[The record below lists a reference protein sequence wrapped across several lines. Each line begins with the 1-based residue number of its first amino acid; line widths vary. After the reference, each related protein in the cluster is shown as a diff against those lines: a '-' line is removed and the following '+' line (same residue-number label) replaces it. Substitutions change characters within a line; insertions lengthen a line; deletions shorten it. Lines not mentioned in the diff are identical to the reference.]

1 MSDAMQQLL
10 LQCSK
15 HLNLLVGV
23 HVLSTSPGQW
33 ENQVTSIDQCLSF
46 CHTCY
51 GAQGSCHLTPPM
63 PLYIG
68 PMVHHLYCC
77 NSNISG
83 SCRRYAATSFT
94 AQPTHILCKRLGKLA
109 TACQQYN
116 ASCLIDAQA
125 SFSCCKA
132 FKQPCSDCLYIGMT
146 NSLLYAF
153 STNAVACHCD

>member
-1 MSDAMQQLL
+1 MVYVSWAVGKSSDVYRSVFKFLPHLL
-10 LQCSK
+10 RRTGELPP
-15 HLNLLVGV
+15 H
-23 HVLSTSPGQW
+23 
-33 ENQVTSIDQCLSF
+33 
-46 CHTCY
+46 
-51 GAQGSCHLTPPM
+51 PPM

-109 TACQQYN
+109 TACQQYG